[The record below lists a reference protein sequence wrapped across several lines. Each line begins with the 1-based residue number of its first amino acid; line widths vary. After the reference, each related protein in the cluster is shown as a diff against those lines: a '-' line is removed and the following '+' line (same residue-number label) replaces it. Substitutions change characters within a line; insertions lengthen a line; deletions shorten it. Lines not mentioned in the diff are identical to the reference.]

1 MQQLVS
7 SLIKDHAII
16 SAHDISEGG
25 LIVTLLES
33 AFYNHK
39 GFEVNSNAS
48 SLRKDAYWMGEA
60 QSRVVVSCSTAQL
73 ASIETAAKQFN
84 IDFTVMGKVTDG
96 SITVDGENWGSI
108 ASWKNSYDTA
118 IENKLASK

>member
-1 MQQLVS
+1 M
-7 SLIKDHAII
+7 

-39 GFEVNSNAS
+39 GFEVGSNGS

-73 ASIETAAKQFN
+73 ASIEAAAKQLN
-84 IDFTVMGKVTDG
+84 IDFTVLGKVTDG
-96 SITVDGENWGSI
+96 TITVDGENWGTI

-118 IENKLASK
+118 IENK

>member
-1 MQQLVS
+1 L
-7 SLIKDHAII
+7 

-25 LIVTLLES
+25 LIITLLES
-33 AFYNHK
+33 AFFNHK
-39 GFEVNSNAS
+39 GFEVSANAS
-48 SLRKDAYWMGEA
+48 ALRKDAYWMGEA
-60 QSRVVVSCSTAQL
+60 QSRVVVSCTTAQL
-73 ASIETAAKQFN
+73 ASIETAAKKLN
-84 IDFTVMGKVTDG
+84 IDFSVLGKVTEG